1 MENKFI
7 DLIEE
12 AKTEIEEVKK
22 LVSKSGT
29 PELVSIHQKVVD
41 VLEKKLVTLED
52 LFFEYTMESLKVG
65 IIEVDELQRRLNGG
79 TDHE

>member
-29 PELVSIHQKVVD
+29 PELASIHQKVVD

-79 TDHE
+79 NGS